1 MAFPPPLKSEPEPP
15 ATKPGPLEPKLTDRN
30 RGVWFPNRHWEAM
43 RHNQQSNEAG
53 RQTIK
58 RRRDEP
64 KLEIGATITMKEG
77 LVGVILARYTPSGG
91 RNEIHYIVETKPG
104 KTEDGETG
112 KAHEE
117 DLPL

>member
-1 MAFPPPLKSEPEPP
+1 
-15 ATKPGPLEPKLTDRN
+15 
-30 RGVWFPNRHWEAM
+30 M

-117 DLPL
+117 DLPP